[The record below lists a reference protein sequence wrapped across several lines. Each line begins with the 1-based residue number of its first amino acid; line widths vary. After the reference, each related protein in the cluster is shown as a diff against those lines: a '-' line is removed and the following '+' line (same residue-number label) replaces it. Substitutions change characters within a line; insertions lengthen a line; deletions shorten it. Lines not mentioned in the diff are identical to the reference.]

1 MLLSTFCVWILQWMI
16 KYTDYHRISRRNNAY
31 SGGGTFL
38 ISPLVSAPTLPSSS
52 SLWLCWP
59 STSRGNCQSTTAVPA
74 LLYCRSEKSVASTA
88 TSGPSSPSSP
98 VTSSPGGTT
107 PGRWRQ
113 KSSFSLL
120 VTSGP
125 AMQPSLSRSSSVH
138 SLWLRAGQ
146 HEDADQGHQA
156 LGTSPSTACSSVHT
170 ATAAC

>member
-1 MLLSTFCVWILQWMI
+1 MHTAAAAPFSSPPWSLPPHSPPPMLLCGCAGHQPV
-16 KYTDYHRISRRNNAY
+16 
-31 SGGGTFL
+31 
-38 ISPLVSAPTLPSSS
+38 VE
-52 SLWLCWP
+52 
-59 STSRGNCQSTTAVPA
+59 NCQSTTAVPP